1 MLERA
6 PQAFRRGYRDA
17 RKAGEAALLVP
28 GTFAEHDY
36 TEGYAAAVTEMLW
49 EVRREAKRLDDQIN
63 DPNWVGSRWHY

>member
-1 MLERA
+1 MMTPNMLERA

-36 TEGYAAAVTEMLW
+36 TEGYAAAVTEMLL
-49 EVRREAKRLDDQIN
+49 EAKRAAAKAEAA
-63 DPNWVGSRWHY
+63 

>member
-1 MLERA
+1 MMSPNMLERA

-49 EVRREAKRLDDQIN
+49 EAKRSAERLAKQEAL
-63 DPNWVGSRWHY
+63 S